1 MDKVTVFFFPDNLVA
16 HVTPGTSLL
25 RAASLAGV
33 ELKSTCGGD
42 GTCGRCLVKI
52 KDGRVKTASTGNIS
66 KKAKQAWLVLACKTL
81 ADGNVV
87 VDIPRDSRL
96 DQHQVLLDKKDI
108 LLEEEDSSF
117 AEYPLNPLCRKIKV
131 SLPEPTLTENA
142 SDWTRLQQALRNQLN
157 YQAIHISLPV
167 LRILPETLRAK
178 DWRVTVTVAELNGCA
193 DVVQLEAGHN
203 DNKFFGLAVDIGTT
217 TIVVY
222 LVDLDSGL
230 SIGKKGSYNKQA
242 RFGDDVISRMIHAS
256 EKADGLDDL
265 HKAVLDTINQLTGE
279 LLSQYQV
286 NSQDVQLAVVAGN
299 TTMTHLFLR
308 LNPKYLRLEPYI
320 PLVTV
325 PPPVRALELGLQINP
340 GAYVVCF
347 PSVASY
353 VGGDIVAGTLVTK
366 MAKAEEIVLF
376 IDIGTNGEMVLGNQ
390 DWLVSSA
397 CSAGPAFEGGGI
409 TFGMRAMQGAIE
421 RVVIDKNS
429 YDVAVSTVGGL
440 KAVGICGSGL
450 IDCLAQFREAGIIDR
465 AGKMQADITTPRMR
479 QGDDGWEFVLVFSED
494 TECGKDIVVTENDV
508 KNLLRAKGA
517 VYAGIRSML
526 KAVQLGVESIDKVLI
541 AGGFGNYLNIRD
553 AIVIGL
559 LPDLPADKY
568 SFIGNSSVKGAQLVL
583 LSKEAFH
590 EAQALCK
597 KITYLELSAGND
609 FMEEFMAA
617 LFLPHTDMTLFP
629 SLSKQK

>member
-16 HVTPGTSLL
+16 HVEPGTSLL

-33 ELKSTCGGD
+33 ELKTTCGGE
-42 GTCGRCLVKI
+42 GTCGRCLVKV
-52 KDGRVKTASTGNIS
+52 KDGRVKAESTGNIS
-66 KKAKQAWLVLACKTL
+66 KRAKQAGLVLACKTL
-81 ADGNVV
+81 ADGNIV

-96 DQHQVLLDKKDI
+96 EQHQVLLDKKNI
-108 LLEEEDSSF
+108 LLEEEESLA
-117 AEYPLNPLCRKIKV
+117 AEYPLNPLCRKIKL

-142 SDWTRLQQALRNQLN
+142 SDWTRLQLALRNRLN
-157 YQAIHISLPV
+157 CQAVHISLPV
-167 LRILPETLRAK
+167 LRLLPENLRAK

-193 DVVQLEAGHN
+193 DVVQVEAGH
-203 DNKFFGLAVDIGTT
+203 DDGKFFGLAVDIGTT
-217 TIVVY
+217 TVVVY
-222 LVDLDSGL
+222 LVDLDTGQ

-256 EKADGLDDL
+256 EKPNGLDDL
-265 HKAVLDTINQLTGE
+265 HKAVLDTVNQLVVE
-279 LLSQYQV
+279 LLAQHQV
-286 NSQDVQLAVVAGN
+286 NSYDVQLAVVAGN

-308 LNPKYLRLEPYI
+308 LSPKYLRLEPYI
-320 PLVTV
+320 PLATA
-325 PPPVRALELGLQINP
+325 PPPVRAQELGLQISP

-366 MAKAEEIVLF
+366 MAKAEEVVLF
-376 IDIGTNGEMVLGNQ
+376 IDIGTNGEMVLGNR

-397 CSAGPAFEGGGI
+397 CSAGPTFEGGGI

-421 RVVIDKNS
+421 RVVIERTS
-429 YDVAVSTVGGL
+429 YDVTVSTIGGL

-465 AGKMQADITTPRMR
+465 AGKMQADIVTPRMR
-479 QGDDGWEFVLVFSED
+479 QGDDGWEFVLVFSEAA
-494 TECGKDIVVTENDV
+494 ECGKDIVVTENDV

-526 KAVQLGVESIDKVLI
+526 KAVQLGEESIDRVLI

-559 LPDLPADKY
+559 LPDLPAEKY
-568 SFIGNSSVKGAQLVL
+568 SFIGNSSVKGARLAL
-583 LSKEAFH
+583 LSQEAFH
-590 EAQALCK
+590 EAQELGK

-609 FMEEFMAA
+609 FMDEFMAA

-629 SLSKQK
+629 SVNKQK

>member
-16 HVTPGTSLL
+16 HVEPGTSLL
-25 RAASLAGV
+25 RAATLAGV

-42 GTCGRCLVKI
+42 GTCGRCLVKV
-52 KDGRVKTASTGNIS
+52 KDGRVKAESTGNIS
-66 KKAKQAWLVLACKTL
+66 KRAKQAGLVLACKTL
-81 ADGNVV
+81 ADGNIV

-108 LLEEEDSSF
+108 LLEEEEVLA
-117 AEYPLNPLCRKIKV
+117 AEYPLNPLCRKVKV
-131 SLPEPTLTENA
+131 NLPEPTLTENA
-142 SDWTRLQQALRNQLN
+142 SDWTRLQMALRSQLN
-157 YQAIHISLPV
+157 CQDIHISLPV
-167 LRILPETLRAK
+167 LRLLPEVLRAK

-193 DVVQLEAGHN
+193 DVVQVEAGHEPG
-203 DNKFFGLAVDIGTT
+203 KFFGLAVDIGTT

-230 SIGKKGSYNKQA
+230 SIGKKGTYNKQA

-256 EKADGLDDL
+256 EKANGLDEL
-265 HKAVLDTINQLTGE
+265 HKAVLETINQLIAE
-279 LLSQYQV
+279 LLSQYPV
-286 NSQDVQLAVVAGN
+286 NSRDVQLAVVAGN

-320 PLVTV
+320 PLASV
-325 PPPVRALELGLQINP
+325 PPPIRAQELGLQINP
-340 GAYVVCF
+340 SAYVVCF

-390 DWLVSSA
+390 EWLVSSA

-421 RVVIDKNS
+421 RVVIDQSN
-429 YDVAVSTVGGL
+429 YDVTVSTVGGL

-450 IDCLAQFREAGIIDR
+450 IDCLAQFLEAGIIDR
-465 AGKMQADITTPRMR
+465 AGKMQAEIATHRMR
-479 QGDDGWEFVLVFSED
+479 QGDDGWEFVLVFSEA
-494 TECGKDIVVTENDV
+494 TECGKDIVITENDV
-508 KNLLRAKGA
+508 KNLLRSKGA

-526 KAVQLGVESIDKVLI
+526 KAVQLGEESIGKVLI

-559 LPDLPADKY
+559 LPDLPAEKY
-568 SFIGNSSVKGAQLVL
+568 TFIGNSSVKGARLAL
-583 LSKEAFH
+583 LSQEAFH
-590 EAQALCK
+590 EAQELGK

-629 SLSKQK
+629 SLGKQK